1 MANIVEIIKTFN
13 VQLALKNIYSK
24 IDEMIRKLN
33 SLSAGNSASY
43 EITGILTP
51 DQINSLD
58 EKNPLT
64 ILGPSGENKYYVVEN
79 TSFFYKSGDI
89 PYVSNKNINLAY
101 SSGIDLLTVM
111 PKDIIESTINSS
123 YDGYPASQ
131 GYNSDIVNDSLELYT
146 SDISSGN
153 GTINYS
159 IKYRIITI

>member
-24 IDEMIRKLN
+24 IDEIIRKIN

-51 DQINSLD
+51 EQINSLD
-58 EKNPLT
+58 TSPLVV
-64 ILGPSGENKYYVVEN
+64 LGPSGENKYYVVES
-79 TSFFYKSGDI
+79 TSFFYKSGDA
-89 PYVSNKNINLAY
+89 PYVSDKNINLAY

-111 PKDIIESTINSS
+111 TKDIIESTINSS
-123 YDGYPASQ
+123 YNGYPASQ
-131 GYNSDIVNDSLELYT
+131 GYSSDIVNDSLELYT
-146 SDISSGN
+146 SNISSGN

-159 IKYRIITI
+159 IKYRIVTI